1 MQAYKGSFIS
11 HQSNISSKK
20 NIFKMMLKQ
29 DKDEDNDNVD
39 LDEIDKIQDNE
50 MNFEDEKMNKSF
62 GNSDESLS
70 T

>member
-1 MQAYKGSFIS
+1 
-11 HQSNISSKK
+11 
-20 NIFKMMLKQ
+20 MMLKQ